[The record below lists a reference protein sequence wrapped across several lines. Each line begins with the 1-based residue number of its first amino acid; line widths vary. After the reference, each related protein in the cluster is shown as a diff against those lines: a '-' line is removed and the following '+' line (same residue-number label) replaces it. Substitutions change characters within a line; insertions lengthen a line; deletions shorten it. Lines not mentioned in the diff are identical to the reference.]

1 MPRTHDRA
9 WLGLLVRYVVLIAAL
24 FFIASIAYVA
34 VDAESRFLVLRLAVA
49 TFACV
54 ALIDIR
60 RYHGQR
66 AEETSPSQF
75 ERALHEEAPDVA
87 VAPILRRLQ
96 EELKFSMASRR
107 YFKNVLWP
115 RLGEL
120 AKAAG
125 VHGHVPE
132 PMARAWPRRG
142 LSLQTIAEAIDRIGS
157 VR

>member
-1 MPRTHDRA
+1 MPRPHDRA
-9 WLGLLVRYVVLIAAL
+9 WLGLLVRYIVLIAAL
-24 FFIASIAYVA
+24 FFITFIAYTV
-34 VDAESRFLVLRLAVA
+34 VGAENRLLVLRLAVA

-54 ALIDIR
+54 ALVDIR
-60 RYHGQR
+60 RHHGQR

-75 ERALHEEAPDVA
+75 ERALHEEAPDVT

-96 EELKFSMASRR
+96 EELKFSTASRR

-115 RLGEL
+115 RLEEL
-120 AKAAG
+120 AKVAG

-142 LSLQTIAEAIDRIGS
+142 LSLQTIANAIDRIGS